1 MYNIKSHAEKLNALC
16 STYHVNRMYL
26 IGSSNSSNFTDKS
39 DLDFLV
45 EFKEIDLTTY
55 FDNYI
60 KLKEE
65 LKSLFNRNIDL
76 LEEQTLKNP
85 ILIRSINNN
94 KELVYG

>member
-16 STYHVNRMYL
+16 STNHVNRMYL

-45 EFKEIDLTTY
+45 EFKKIDLTTY